1 MSVKCSVKCREKR
14 EKRRKKKR
22 ECTSNLSRG
31 KKLPQLKISIKV
43 HNNQKAA
50 RRATGQW
57 VTGELHGRQCLGWWA
72 WCAPCVN
79 TVLGRW
85 SCSWLPL
92 PCQNDCLT
100 SITRCLPVSPV
111 LAGAPDVCA
120 IFYQLPLSLLLL
132 LHVVFHRQQHWHN
145 TNNSSNNMAS
155 YFCAIFAAIYAHS
168 RAARANQK
176 G

>member
-1 MSVKCSVKCREKR
+1 MQRKKR
-14 EKRRKKKR
+14 EEEKKKR

-57 VTGELHGRQCLGWWA
+57 VTGELHGRQCLGCWA
-72 WCAPCVN
+72 WCASCVN

-85 SCSWLPL
+85 SCSWR
-92 PCQNDCLT
+92 CHCLVKM
-100 SITRCLPVSPV
+100 IV
-111 LAGAPDVCA
+111 LQALHVACRSLRSWRAHLTYAQFFTNPP
-120 IFYQLPLSLLLL
+120 FSLLLL

-145 TNNSSNNMAS
+145 TNNSTNNMAS

-168 RAARANQK
+168 RAARATQK